1 MMDNRTIYKGTEAI
15 TNAIELTDL
24 TKQYPNFSLDHL
36 NLILPMGCIM
46 GFIGENGA
54 GKSTTIHAMLGL
66 ISKNGGTVRLLGQ
79 EVGQDIPAS
88 IKEQI
93 GVVLDECCFSE
104 MLHAK
109 DVNQIMKAAYRTWSE
124 ETFFQYLHRFS
135 VDEKKRVKDYSRG
148 MKMKL
153 SISCALSHATRLLI
167 LDEAT
172 SGLDPVIRDEVVE
185 LFYEFT
191 RDEQHSILISSHI
204 LSDLEKLCDYIAFL
218 QKGKLL
224 LCEEKDELLSR
235 YCMVQGTPEEIY
247 AIDPS
252 KVLSEK
258 HTAYGASAI
267 LRREDAPR
275 DLQTS
280 PIGMEELF
288 IAMVKGGEHQ

>member
-1 MMDNRTIYKGTEAI
+1 M
-15 TNAIELTDL
+15 NAIEIHGL
-24 TKQYPNFSLDHL
+24 TKHYDGFSLE
-36 NLILPMGCIM
+36 NVSFSLPMGCIL
-46 GFIGENGA
+46 GLAGENGA
-54 GKSTTIHAMLGL
+54 GKSTTIRCILNATRPDAGDIHVLGK
-66 ISKNGGTVRLLGQ
+66 SNQTDFAQ
-79 EVGQDIPAS
+79 T
-88 IKEQI
+88 KEDI
-93 GVVLDECCFSE
+93 GVVLDNVGFPNGLTTRQVGKVMAKTYRNWNADLFERYRKRFDLPERKCFR
-104 MLHAK
+104 
-109 DVNQIMKAAYRTWSE
+109 D
-124 ETFFQYLHRFS
+124 F
-135 VDEKKRVKDYSRG
+135 SRG

-153 SISCALSHATRLLI
+153 GIAVALSHDPKLLI

-235 YCMVQGTPEEIY
+235 YCMVQGTLEEIY
-247 AIDPS
+247 AIDRT
-252 KVLSEK
+252 KILSEK

-275 DLQTS
+275 GMHTS

-288 IAMVKGGEHQ
+288 IAMVKGGEHP

>member
-1 MMDNRTIYKGTEAI
+1 M
-15 TNAIELTDL
+15 NAIEIHGL
-24 TKQYPNFSLDHL
+24 TKHYDGFSLE
-36 NLILPMGCIM
+36 NVSFTLPMGCIL
-46 GFIGENGA
+46 GLAGENGA
-54 GKSTTIHAMLGL
+54 GKSTTIRCILNAVRPDAGDIHVLGK
-66 ISKNGGTVRLLGQ
+66 SNQTDFART
-79 EVGQDIPAS
+79 
-88 IKEQI
+88 KEDI
-93 GVVLDECCFSE
+93 GVVLDNVGFPNGLTTQQVGKVMSKTYKNWNADRFE
-104 MLHAK
+104 
-109 DVNQIMKAAYRTWSE
+109 QYRK
-124 ETFFQYLHRFS
+124 RF
-135 VDEKKRVKDYSRG
+135 DLPEKKCFRDFSRG

-153 SISCALSHATRLLI
+153 GIAVAMSHDPKLLI

-235 YCMVQGTPEEIY
+235 YCLVQGTPEDIY
-247 AIDPS
+247 AIDKS
-252 KVLSEK
+252 KILSEK

-267 LRREDAPR
+267 LRREDAPKGM
-275 DLQTS
+275 QTS

-288 IAMVKGGEHQ
+288 IAMVKGEH